1 MALRERTSQQDAI
14 NAMSRGATQILM
26 VDDEEPLVSMMGE
39 WLTDEGFNVDGVLNG
54 ADALRAFF
62 DRRPALVISD
72 LRMKGMD
79 GFQLITRIR
88 EMSEVPILV
97 LSALGEDEHVVRG
110 LDLGADEYL
119 TKPVSRTAFLARVRS
134 MLRRTPSAV
143 EPTMIYKDD
152 ALSIDYL
159 KHSVSANDRPVALRP
174 LEYRLLTYLVRNHRR
189 MVSHAELMDQVWGPG
204 DGSSDSLKW
213 YVSALRAKIE
223 KDPQDPRLILNLRGQ
238 GYRYVPPEN

>member
-1 MALRERTSQQDAI
+1 MELRERSPQQDAA
-14 NAMSRGATQILM
+14 NAMSRGVTQILV

-39 WLTDEGFNVDGVLNG
+39 WLTDEGFHVDGVLNG
-54 ADALRAFF
+54 ADALRVFF
-62 DRRPALVISD
+62 DRRPSLVISD

-88 EMSEVPILV
+88 EMSEVPILI

-134 MLRRTPSAV
+134 MLRRNPTAV
-143 EPTMIYKDD
+143 EPTVFYRDA

-159 KHSVSANDRPVALRP
+159 KHSVSVNEKPVALRP
-174 LEYRLLTYLVRNHRR
+174 LEYRLLTCLVRNRER
-189 MVSHAELMDQVWGPG
+189 MVSHVELMDQVWGPG
-204 DGSSDSLKW
+204 NGSADSLKW

-223 KDPQDPRLILNLRGQ
+223 KDPQNPRLILNLRGQ
-238 GYRYVPPEN
+238 GYRYVQPEG